1 MFYNFRKNKKAFTLV
16 ELIVV
21 IAIIA
26 ILGAVVGVTV
36 SGFVNRAKQS
46 AAQDPLN
53 SLVGQWDGY
62 KAEATKWKLKE
73 VIADLFPNNTAAFY
87 CSADKWSKKVS
98 ELTDDFHIYFH
109 DDNCGDYWGDLEVK
123 GGKFIKENVKY
134 LSSEPGTKTQYK

>member
-36 SGFVNRAKQS
+36 SGFVNRARE
-46 AAQDPLN
+46 AAAKDPLT

-62 KAEATKWKLKE
+62 KAEATKWTLKQ
-73 VIADLFPNNTAAFY
+73 VINDLFPNDTLHFY
-87 CSADKWSKKVS
+87 CSSDLWSKKVS
-98 ELTDDFHIYFH
+98 ELTGSFHIYYH
-109 DDNCGDYWGDLEVK
+109 DDNCGDNWGDLEVK
-123 GGKFIKENVKY
+123 NGAFTKDAVTTI
-134 LSSEPGTKTQYK
+134 SEPGTKTQYK